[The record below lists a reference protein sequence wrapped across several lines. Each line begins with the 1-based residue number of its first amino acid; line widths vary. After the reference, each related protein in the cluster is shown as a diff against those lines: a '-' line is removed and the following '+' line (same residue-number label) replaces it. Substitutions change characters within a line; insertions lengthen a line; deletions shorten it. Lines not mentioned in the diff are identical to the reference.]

1 MKKLNFILL
10 MLMTTVFSFSKN
22 LYAES
27 FKRKFTQT
35 DSHFLIETYL
45 AGTNQPVTKNRN
57 PGENMLFIELFESM
71 NILR

>member
-1 MKKLNFILL
+1 MSSFVLEVYLAL
-10 MLMTTVFSFSKN
+10 EFSRF
-22 LYAES
+22 EQ
-27 FKRKFTQT
+27 KFTQT